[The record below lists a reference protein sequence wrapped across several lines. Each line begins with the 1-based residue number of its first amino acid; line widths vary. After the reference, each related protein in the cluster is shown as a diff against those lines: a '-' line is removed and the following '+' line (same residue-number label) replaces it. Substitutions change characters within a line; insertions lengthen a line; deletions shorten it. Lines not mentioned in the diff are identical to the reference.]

1 MGKANLLT
9 HTFLN
14 NEPSTSLRRTTH
26 PTSRSSRK
34 FDYTLAD
41 KFAKLA

>member
-26 PTSRSSRK
+26 PTS
-34 FDYTLAD
+34 YTLAD

>member
-14 NEPSTSLRRTTH
+14 NEPSLRRTTH

-41 KFAKLA
+41 RFAKLA